1 MVKILKK
8 EVVIDDSLKKKLT
21 TICEFCNTKP
31 KIINGNIRK
40 IVQTN
45 LVYLEPHRIIIKG
58 ITFLAFNYQ
67 NDIFIENLSKK
78 IKLSELENYLKNYT
92 K

>member
-1 MVKILKK
+1 MVKIIKK
-8 EVVIDDSLKKKLT
+8 EVVIDDSLKKKIT

-31 KIINGNIRK
+31 KVINGSIRK
-40 IVQTN
+40 IAKAN
-45 LVYLEPHRIIIKG
+45 LMYLEPHRIIING
-58 ITFLAFNYQ
+58 VTFLAFNYQ

-92 K
+92 

>member
-1 MVKILKK
+1 MVKIIKK
-8 EVVIDDSLKKKLT
+8 EVVIDDSLKKKIT

-31 KIINGNIRK
+31 KVINGSIRK
-40 IVQTN
+40 IAKTN
-45 LVYLEPHRIIIKG
+45 LMYLEPHRIIING
-58 ITFLAFNYQ
+58 VTFLAFNYQ

-92 K
+92 